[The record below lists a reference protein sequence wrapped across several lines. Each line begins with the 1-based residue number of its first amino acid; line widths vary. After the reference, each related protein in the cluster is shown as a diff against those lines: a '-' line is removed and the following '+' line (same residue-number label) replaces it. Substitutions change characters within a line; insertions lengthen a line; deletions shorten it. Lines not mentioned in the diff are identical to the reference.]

1 MLVATGRLIQ
11 PAPGY
16 VQHSRFSPLLKSQ
29 SVPGAVTW
37 VAFAKGMKPYMRWPE
52 YFEKYGRREPQGQA
66 HTPSS
71 FAWGQPELPIWDIIA
86 QNPEHKRTFATTMK
100 AQTIKATEVVGSDAL
115 YTLNW
120 VEQLAK
126 AGGGGGGDDRTLLV
140 DVGGGHGQLLKEILA
155 ELPDIPP
162 ERCVLQDRKEVVE
175 EALALDIPAMKG
187 VRHMGHDFHREQPVK
202 GKFANRE
209 KAKVAT
215 VCP

>member
-100 AQTIKATEVVGSDAL
+100 AQTITATDVVGSDAL
-115 YTLNW
+115 YTLYW
-120 VEQLAK
+120 VEQLTK
-126 AGGGGGGDDRTLLV
+126 TNNNNDEKEHTHHDKKKSRQ
-140 DVGGGHGQLLKEILA
+140 GQLL
-155 ELPDIPP
+155 
-162 ERCVLQDRKEVVE
+162 
-175 EALALDIPAMKG
+175 
-187 VRHMGHDFHREQPVK
+187 
-202 GKFANRE
+202 
-209 KAKVAT
+209 
-215 VCP
+215 